1 MPLHGP
7 GAWQTQAAG
16 EILLTSMDR
25 DGTRV
30 GFDLELTRAVAD
42 AVTIPVIASGGVGT
56 LDHLVEGIRDGH
68 ATAVLAASIFH
79 FGTHSICEAKA
90 HMRAA
95 ASQCGHDGACKFW
108 YPSSLRGAGGNM
120 KRDQAGNIID
130 ELFGVIEKRKGG
142 DPETSYV
149 ARTFSRGR
157 EHVAKKVGEEGVEV
171 ALAGALGDKKAVVSE
186 SADLLFHLLILWS
199 DTGVAPA
206 EVLDELSKR
215 RGVSGLARE
224 ARKRKAGDKR

>member
-1 MPLHGP
+1 
-7 GAWQTQAAG
+7 
-16 EILLTSMDR
+16 
-25 DGTRV
+25 
-30 GFDLELTRAVAD
+30 
-42 AVTIPVIASGGVGT
+42 
-56 LDHLVEGIRDGH
+56 
-68 ATAVLAASIFH
+68 
-79 FGTHSICEAKA
+79 
-90 HMRAA
+90 
-95 ASQCGHDGACKFW
+95 
-108 YPSSLRGAGGNM
+108 M

-224 ARKRKAGDKR
+224 AHKRKAGDKR